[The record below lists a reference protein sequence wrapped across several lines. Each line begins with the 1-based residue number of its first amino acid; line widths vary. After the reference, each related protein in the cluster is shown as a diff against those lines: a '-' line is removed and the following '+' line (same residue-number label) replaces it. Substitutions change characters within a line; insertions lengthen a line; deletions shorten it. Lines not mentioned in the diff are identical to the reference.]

1 MTDLTTKY
9 EATYG
14 SAAKTYLRVLGGDP
28 DAIIREVEQI
38 ESQPEPEILT
48 NTWGLLPDPTPEENV
63 HNLILRDIQTRYF
76 ASLSRD
82 AALAIG
88 NALGDL
94 GEFKPCASVDLAYSS
109 ATFARAWNAA
119 NPEAQPIRLN
129 AGAYFSV

>member
-1 MTDLTTKY
+1 MSNLTTKY
-9 EATYG
+9 EAAYG
-14 SAAKTYLRVLGGDP
+14 TAAKTYLRVLGGDP
-28 DAIIREVEQI
+28 DAIIRDLEQA
-38 ESQPEPEILT
+38 EEQPAV
-48 NTWGLLPDPTPEENV
+48 GASFFGFLPDTTPEEDV
-63 HNLILRDIQTRYF
+63 HNAILREIQTRYF
-76 ASLSRD
+76 AGLTRD

-109 ATFARAWNAA
+109 ATFVRAWNAA

>member
-9 EATYG
+9 EAAYG
-14 SAAKTYLRVLGGDP
+14 TASKTYLRVLGGDP
-28 DAIIREVEQI
+28 DAIIRDLEQA
-38 ESQPEPEILT
+38 EEQPAVAASCF
-48 NTWGLLPDPTPEENV
+48 GLLADTAPEEDV
-63 HNLILRDIQTRYF
+63 HNAILRDIQTRYF

-109 ATFARAWNAA
+109 ATFVRAWNAA

-129 AGAYFSV
+129 AAYYFSV

>member
-9 EATYG
+9 EAAYG
-14 SAAKTYLRVLGGDP
+14 TASKTYLRVLGGDP
-28 DAIIREVEQI
+28 DAIIRDLEQA
-38 ESQPEPEILT
+38 EEQPAVAASCF
-48 NTWGLLPDPTPEENV
+48 GLLADTAPEEDV
-63 HNLILRDIQTRYF
+63 HNAILRDIQARYF
-76 ASLSRD
+76 AGISRD

-94 GEFKPCASVDLAYSS
+94 GEFKPCASVELSYNS

-129 AGAYFSV
+129 GAAYFSV